1 MKKISLYLSF
11 FVFFVGVA
19 VTTSLYSQPPAKR
32 IAILL
37 TSNSQIPNLPEEK
50 TGYWGEELVVPYQ
63 AFLDQGYEVT
73 LLSPKGGI
81 SPIDPRSV
89 TPEVTEFLKKRP
101 AETTPISEWLKNQ
114 DKELFDAVFI
124 VGGHGPIWDL
134 ADIRTKAGQE
144 AMLFL
149 QFHLKRNIAAVCHGP
164 AVLVNLKYPEGSGYH
179 GSDVYFI
186 NGRPVT
192 AYSESEEDVTDRN
205 YIPGIKKALENS
217 ILEGSLENAIQVGE
231 TLYEKGPDWQSYVRA
246 SGNLITGQNPASSL
260 DTAQALIA
268 QLEGH
273 FVSPTGIVLDRSK
286 KDSEVFRQRLNL
298 IKENMTET
306 ITSGNTFGWGS
317 HVFEFEP
324 AVTYFI
330 VGLTADPDLSEG
342 YTTFFIGTR
351 KAELDSLEYS
361 KGMMRHVRQVRTTFV
376 SMGLV
381 SYFVTTARDYEMAV
395 MQWESQAAMEKAF
408 GTPEGQ
414 ALVSDAQRL
423 LEPLVWEPLK

>member
-1 MKKISLYLSF
+1 M
-11 FVFFVGVA
+11 
-19 VTTSLYSQPPAKR
+19 VTTSLYSQTPTKR

-37 TSNSQIPNLPEEK
+37 TSNSEIPSLPEEK

-89 TPEVTEFLKKRP
+89 TSEVTEFLKKHP

-149 QFHLKRNIAAVCHGP
+149 QRHIKRTIAAVCHGP
-164 AVLVNLKYPEGSGYH
+164 AVLVNLRYPERGYH
-179 GSDVYFI
+179 SDDYFI

-260 DTAQALIA
+260 GTAQALIA
-268 QLEGH
+268 QLEGY
-273 FVSPTGIVLDRSK
+273 FVSPTGIVLDRSQ

-298 IKENMTET
+298 IKENMTGT
-306 ITSGNTFGWGS
+306 ITSGDTFGWGS
-317 HVFEFEP
+317 HTFELEP
-324 AVTYFI
+324 AVTYSI
-330 VGLTADPDLSEG
+330 VGEIPDLSEG
-342 YTTFFIGTR
+342 HTTFFIGTR
-351 KAELDSLEYS
+351 KAELDPLQYS
-361 KGMMRHVRQVRTTFV
+361 KGMMHHVRQVSKTFV
-376 SMGLV
+376 SMGLIG
-381 SYFVTTARDYEMAV
+381 YFVTFTRDYEMAV

-408 GTPEGQ
+408 ATSEGQ
-414 ALVSDAQRL
+414 ALVSEAQRL